1 MTARAPRGR
10 RAAPTAAR
18 AAALLLPAL
27 LLAGCVP
34 LFLPP
39 VPGDG
44 LTPEPAWRVA
54 GDARLEMLV
63 GAGGAARGLRL
74 SFTLVEVP
82 EAAWVALQWFGPTGG
97 ERASDARWVSPE
109 DVGRPLVWEAPADLE
124 LVAGRWRAVL
134 SVGDRLLRQ
143 FDVEVS
149 TGAP

>member
-1 MTARAPRGR
+1 VTGRALS
-10 RAAPTAAR
+10 
-18 AAALLLPAL
+18 LLLVAVL
-27 LLAGCVP
+27 VTACVP

-39 VPGDG
+39 VPRDG
-44 LTPEPAWRVA
+44 LTPEAAWRVH
-54 GDARLEMLV
+54 GDAGLEVLV

-74 SFTLVEVP
+74 TFTLVEVP
-82 EAAWVALQWFGPTGG
+82 EAAWLALQWFGPTGG

-109 DVGRPLVWEAPADLE
+109 DVGRPLVWEAPAGLE

-143 FDVEVS
+143 FDVEVP

>member
-1 MTARAPRGR
+1 MTG
-10 RAAPTAAR
+10 R
-18 AAALLLPAL
+18 AAALLLAAV

-54 GDARLEMLV
+54 GDARLEALF
-63 GAGGAARGLRL
+63 GAGGAVRGLRL
-74 SFTLVEVP
+74 SFNLVEVP
-82 EAAWVALQWFGPTGG
+82 EAAWLALQWFGPTGG

-124 LVAGRWRAVL
+124 LVPGRWRAVL

-143 FDVEVS
+143 LDVEVPA
-149 TGAP
+149 GAP